1 MNLDVSEYTIVKY
14 IPKRAVSCFDN
25 ANLGQVTGLY
35 DLLYSLFDHI
45 IMITHLDKLKE
56 TISNMITISNINGNA
71 RINVS

>member
-1 MNLDVSEYTIVKY
+1 MLPRSNLFILDETF
-14 IPKRAVSCFDN
+14 SCFDN